1 MPERRHTAESPKR
14 GEDMAWLGVVA
25 LITVGLLPI
34 RERVSATQVALAY
47 LLVVLAGS
55 ARRGRGVGFV
65 LGGACFLAFN
75 FFFVVPY
82 GTLAVHDPL
91 DWLVLLAFLITSLV
105 AAQLLHRAQAEAA
118 AATARSMELQR
129 LAGLGA
135 EALQAPRAEEAAA
148 AIARV
153 IREEFGVREC
163 ELLLRSATTDQ
174 LELVAWAHA
183 DGVERSAEDPT
194 RTTTGVLLTLD
205 PRTLVVPLQM
215 HDRQVGLLLLR
226 ADVALSAASARHPLA
241 KVLAYYAAL
250 GLERIR
256 LTRAAERAEHERA
269 ADRIKDAMLSAV
281 SHDIRTPLTSIRAL
295 AHAIAADGDDRA
307 MEIEVEAERLNRYVS
322 NLLDLSRINA
332 GAVPVQLEFVPVD
345 DLLGVLLQQV
355 SAVADGRDVTF
366 ELPPD
371 WTVLVGHFDYGL
383 TLRVLSNLVENA
395 LRYSSPPAPVELRA
409 QREGDL
415 IRFEV
420 ADRGPG
426 ISPEERDRL
435 FQPFQRG
442 TSGNESHGTGLGL
455 AIARQLAEAQGGR
468 LAVTAR
474 PGGGCVFAVTLPA
487 ADIAALEAGSL

>member
-1 MPERRHTAESPKR
+1 MPDRRRASAAVEW
-14 GEDMAWLGVVA
+14 GEGVGWLAAAAIV
-25 LITVGLLPI
+25 TVSLVPG
-34 RERVSATQVALAY
+34 RARVSGAQAALAY
-47 LLVVLAGS
+47 LLIVLAGS
-55 ARRGRGVGFV
+55 ARRGRRVGFV
-65 LGGACFLAFN
+65 LGGVCFLAFN

-82 GTLAVHDPL
+82 GTFAVHDPL
-91 DWLVLLAFLITSLV
+91 DWLVLFAFLATSLI
-105 AAQLLHRAQAEAA
+105 AAQLLHRAQSEAA
-118 AATARSMELQR
+118 AATARSAELQR

-135 EALQAPRAEEAAA
+135 EALQAPRAEEAAT

-163 ELLLRSATTDQ
+163 ELLLRGAATDQ
-174 LELVAWAHA
+174 LDLVAWAGA
-183 DGVERSAEDPT
+183 VGAERTTEDLP
-194 RTTTGVLLTLD
+194 RTTTGVLVSLD
-205 PRTLVVPLQM
+205 HRMLVLPLQI

-226 ADVALSAASARHPLA
+226 ADVPLSAASARHPLA
-241 KVLAYYAAL
+241 EVLCYYAAL

-256 LTRAAERAEHERA
+256 LTRAEERAERERA

-295 AHAIAADGDDRA
+295 AHAIAAGGDDRA
-307 MEIEVEAERLNRYVS
+307 MDIEIEAERLNRYVS

-332 GAVPVQLEFVPVD
+332 GAVPVHPELVPVD

-355 SAVADGRDVTF
+355 SAIAVGRDVTC

-371 WTVLVGHFDYGL
+371 WTRLVGFFDYGL

-409 QREGDL
+409 LREGDM

-420 ADRGPG
+420 ADRGAG
-426 ISPEERDRL
+426 IRSEERDRL

-442 TSGNESHGTGLGL
+442 TSENESQGSGLGL
-455 AIARQLAEAQGGR
+455 AIARQLAEAQGGT
-468 LAVTAR
+468 LAVGPR
-474 PGGGCVFAVTLPA
+474 PGGGCVFTVTLPA
-487 ADIAALEAGSL
+487 ADIATLEDGSL

>member
-1 MPERRHTAESPKR
+1 MAELRPAAGGVR
-14 GEDMAWLGVVA
+14 GEDVAWLGLAAVV
-25 LITVGLLPI
+25 TVGLVAARGRI
-34 RERVSATQVALAY
+34 SATQVALAY

-55 ARRGRGVGFV
+55 ARRGRRIGFL
-65 LGGACFLAFN
+65 LGGICFLAFN

-91 DWLVLLAFLITSLV
+91 DWLVLLAFLTTSLV
-105 AAQLLHRAQAEAA
+105 AAQLLHRAQSEAA
-118 AATARSMELQR
+118 AATARSTELQR

-163 ELLLRSATTDQ
+163 ELLLHGGGPDQ
-174 LELVAWAHA
+174 LELVAWADA
-183 DGVERSAEDPT
+183 VDMQRSAEELT
-194 RTTTGVLLTLD
+194 RTTTGVLLMLD
-205 PRTLVVPLQM
+205 PRRLVLPLQV

-226 ADVALSAASARHPLA
+226 ADVPLSATSTRHPFA
-241 KVLAYYAAL
+241 EVLCYYAAL

-295 AHAIAADGDDRA
+295 AHAIAADGDERA
-307 MEIEVEAERLNRYVS
+307 MEIQIEAERLNRYVS

-332 GAVPVQLEFVPVD
+332 GAVPVHPELVPVD
-345 DLLGVLLQQV
+345 DLLGVLLQQI
-355 SAVADGRDVTF
+355 SAVSHGRDVTC

-371 WTVLVGHFDYGL
+371 WTRLVGHFDYGL

-395 LRYSSPPAPVELRA
+395 LRYSIAPAPVELRA
-409 QREGDL
+409 VRAGDV

-420 ADRGPG
+420 ADRGAG
-426 ISPEERDRL
+426 IPSEEKDRL

-442 TSGNESHGTGLGL
+442 TSGNESQGAGLGL
-455 AIARQLAEAQGGR
+455 AIARQLTEAQGGT
-468 LAVTAR
+468 LTVTPR
-474 PGGGCVFAVTLPA
+474 PGGGSVFAVTLPA
-487 ADIAALEAGSL
+487 ARSASLQAGSL